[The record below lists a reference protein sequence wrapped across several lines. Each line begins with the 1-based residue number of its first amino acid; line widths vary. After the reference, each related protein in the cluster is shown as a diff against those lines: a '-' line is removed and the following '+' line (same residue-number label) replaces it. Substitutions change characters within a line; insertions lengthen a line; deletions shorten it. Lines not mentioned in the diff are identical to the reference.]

1 MRNIYASVG
10 KGNIFLKSPFYRG
23 ISRRNIFTAQDP
35 SYHATVRKLFSP
47 SLSPGSVQAHEGVIR
62 DCVSRLHDV
71 LRDRIAQTDTLSLND
86 LYYCHAVDTVS
97 EVLLGKS
104 LGCLKRGRP
113 YFWTEQLPRI
123 FYWATIRDQFQGS
136 GVPSV
141 IKWLLRRFLRKGIRG
156 RAEEARMRLINEY
169 FTTVLFFFPW
179 HMLTQ
184 NRQLRA
190 PHARRDMMVEVM
202 ERAPQSDLPEAE
214 IAENFSA
221 VMLAG
226 FHTTQNAL
234 CAAIY
239 FVLTHSAAHVKLKN
253 ELDSAYSSTAD
264 INDQVQKLPY
274 LNAVITEALRLYPPV
289 PVGGPRV
296 SPGGYVDGTYIPA
309 GVSYL
314 SLNFGPDHSS

>member
-35 SYHATVRKLFSP
+35 SYHASVRKLFSP

-62 DCVSRLHDV
+62 DCVFRLHDV
-71 LRDRIAQTDTLSLND
+71 LRDRIAQSDTLSLND
-86 LYYCHAVDTVS
+86 LYYCYAVDTVS

-141 IKWLLRRFLRKGIRG
+141 IKWLLRRFVRKGIRG

-169 FTTVLFFFPW
+169 FTTFLSFFP
-179 HMLTQ
+179 
-184 NRQLRA
+184 
-190 PHARRDMMVEVM
+190 
-202 ERAPQSDLPEAE
+202 
-214 IAENFSA
+214 
-221 VMLAG
+221 G
-226 FHTTQNAL
+226 K
-234 CAAIY
+234 C
-239 FVLTHSAAHVKLKN
+239 
-253 ELDSAYSSTAD
+253 
-264 INDQVQKLPY
+264 
-274 LNAVITEALRLYPPV
+274 
-289 PVGGPRV
+289 
-296 SPGGYVDGTYIPA
+296 
-309 GVSYL
+309 
-314 SLNFGPDHSS
+314 

>member
-1 MRNIYASVG
+1 MRNIYASVC

-47 SLSPGSVQAHEGVIR
+47 SLSPGSVQAHESVIR
-62 DCVSRLHDV
+62 DCISRLHDV
-71 LRDRIAQTDTLSLND
+71 LRDRIAQTDTLSLNA

-169 FTTVLFFFPW
+169 FTSVLFLLW
-179 HMLTQ
+179 QIL
-184 NRQLRA
+184 
-190 PHARRDMMVEVM
+190 
-202 ERAPQSDLPEAE
+202 
-214 IAENFSA
+214 I
-221 VMLAG
+221 
-226 FHTTQNAL
+226 
-234 CAAIY
+234 
-239 FVLTHSAAHVKLKN
+239 
-253 ELDSAYSSTAD
+253 
-264 INDQVQKLPY
+264 
-274 LNAVITEALRLYPPV
+274 
-289 PVGGPRV
+289 
-296 SPGGYVDGTYIPA
+296 
-309 GVSYL
+309 
-314 SLNFGPDHSS
+314 